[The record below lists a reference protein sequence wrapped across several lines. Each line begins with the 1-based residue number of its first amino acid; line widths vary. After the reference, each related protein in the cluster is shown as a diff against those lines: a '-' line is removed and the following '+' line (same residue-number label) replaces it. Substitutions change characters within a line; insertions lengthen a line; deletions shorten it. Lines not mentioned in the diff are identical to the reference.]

1 MTRDGAHMREDAG
14 RNGGNVKWGSMGIRQ
29 WFVDLLSRGH
39 VPEPDPDEVV
49 ELETAPLSQAPI
61 FIEALQREGIDAS
74 SVEAFD
80 PVTAITRAKVMVRR
94 ADLPAASEVAK
105 RLR

>member
-1 MTRDGAHMREDAG
+1 
-14 RNGGNVKWGSMGIRQ
+14 MGIRQ

-39 VPEPDPDEVV
+39 VPEPDPDAVV
-49 ELETAPLSQAPI
+49 ELETAPLSLAPI
-61 FIEALQREGIDAS
+61 FIEALQREGIGAS

-80 PVTAITRAKVMVRR
+80 PVTAVTRARVMVKR
-94 ADLPAASEVAK
+94 ADLPAAVEILE